1 MRLTYKNIVLRDFSP
16 GDEED
21 MIRWMTVQTQWHQ
34 YDSPWLAEQELAAF
48 NAENYRRM
56 AAEYLK
62 KPQRFGERATLQI
75 EDRET
80 GQHIGFVS
88 SYYLDKNF
96 EPLSP
101 PEMSYRRAVGIDICE
116 ETFRGQERGTNAL
129 TLFTAYLCA
138 HGWGTLFLQT
148 WNGNERMMHVAEKL
162 GFRPHRIR
170 RDIYSRGGVC
180 YHNLT
185 YLLDRRRFD
194 TLMPHTAWLKLFF
207 QTLFR

>member
-1 MRLTYKNIVLRDFSP
+1 
-16 GDEED
+16 
-21 MIRWMTVQTQWHQ
+21 
-34 YDSPWLAEQELAAF
+34 
-48 NAENYRRM
+48 
-56 AAEYLK
+56 
-62 KPQRFGERATLQI
+62 
-75 EDRET
+75 
-80 GQHIGFVS
+80 
-88 SYYLDKNF
+88 
-96 EPLSP
+96 
-101 PEMSYRRAVGIDICE
+101 MSYRRAVGIDFCE